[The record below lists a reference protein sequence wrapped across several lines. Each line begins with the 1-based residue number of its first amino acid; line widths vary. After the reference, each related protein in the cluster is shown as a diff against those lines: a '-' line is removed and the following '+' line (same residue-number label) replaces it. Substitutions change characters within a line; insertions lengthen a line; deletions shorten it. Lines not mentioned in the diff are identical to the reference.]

1 MNIGARDDGVV
12 KPDDASTRFDDLLG
26 TRRGA
31 AQLRDAALRRVVETD
46 GTVCHYNRAGEL
58 HREDGPAVED
68 ANGDRWWYLDGQRH
82 RDNGPAVECA
92 DGARAWW
99 LHGEFRPDPSDS

>member
-1 MNIGARDDGVV
+1 MNIGARDDGAV

-31 AQLRDAALRRVVETD
+31 AQQRDASLRRVVEND

-68 ANGDRWWYLDGQRH
+68 ARSATPRRYLHLQGSWGGH
-82 RDNGPAVECA
+82 RQALRSAIGP
-92 DGARAWW
+92 
-99 LHGEFRPDPSDS
+99 RPVS